1 MRARLTSLRLALRV
15 RELGREA
22 SMEFQ
27 DVLYEAADGVATIT
41 INRPKQMNAFRG
53 QTVDELVQAFHEAWR
68 DRSVGAVILTGDG
81 DRAFC
86 VGGDQTTREEGGYKG
101 KPSRS
106 DLGLDI
112 EDLHSVIRDI
122 PKPVIA
128 AVNGYA
134 IGGGHVLHVICDLT
148 IAADTAKFGQ
158 VGPKVGSVDP
168 GFGTMYLARV
178 VGEKRAREIWY
189 LCRQYSAEEAL
200 QMGLANTVVP
210 KEQLMDE
217 ARAWA
222 AEILA
227 KSPTALKLAKASFN
241 AETEHIRGIG
251 SLAMTGLAL
260 YYGTE
265 ESAEGTLA
273 FQEKRSPDFGRF
285 RK

>member
-1 MRARLTSLRLALRV
+1 MTF
-15 RELGREA
+15 E
-22 SMEFQ
+22 
-27 DVLYEAADGVATIT
+27 DVLYDATDGVATIT
-41 INRPKQMNAFRG
+41 INRPAQMNAFRG

-68 DRSVGAVILTGDG
+68 DRTVGCVILTGTG

-86 VGGDQTTREEGGYKG
+86 VGGDQTTRGEGGYEG
-101 KPSRS
+101 NRSRS

-178 VGEKRAREIWY
+178 VGEKKAREIWY
-189 LCRQYSAEEAL
+189 LCEQYTAEEARE
-200 QMGLANTVVP
+200 MGLVNAVVP
-210 KEQLMDE
+210 KERLMEE

-222 AEILA
+222 
-227 KSPTALKLAKASFN
+227 T
-241 AETEHIRGIG
+241 
-251 SLAMTGLAL
+251 
-260 YYGTE
+260 
-265 ESAEGTLA
+265 
-273 FQEKRSPDFGRF
+273 
-285 RK
+285 